1 MPSSELIL
9 AESLWNLEGRFKV
22 NGKFKTVCENPI
34 CNYEWQK
41 ETALYPL
48 FSEKD
53 GEWQIKDDKT
63 CFIVICFMLIT

>member
-9 AESLWNLEGRFKV
+9 AERLCNLEEHFKV

-34 CNYEWQK
+34 YNHEWQK
-41 ETALYPL
+41 EIALYSL